1 MPPSG
6 LPPAPNAHVLHL
18 VAALSSPENHV
29 LHLEAI
35 KARDEALNRSPESYG
50 NLATQLSCLL
60 AGSDRP
66 MDMLQRMDPAQ
77 LEAWRQSDSATAV
90 RLQQDPTL
98 WVPFGQMAGL
108 ILKQALLRPPIMPD
122 GRPLYLVS
130 PAAEHVKEVLLFAL
144 ACEHAELRA
153 VASSVIATSAVSR
166 DSVQP
171 ALYISAWPELLPN
184 LLHNMQ
190 QCRNPHVSEGSLS
203 TIRKIMEDGPSELSQ
218 EQLDTLIP
226 ILIQF
231 LSAPDENPKVS
242 ALQSIEACLTQG
254 LMPSA
259 LVAYFGDYMAGLSAL
274 AMDPSISVRKWV
286 CRSIVTLWVNHSHQ
300 YVPCSSSLL
309 YAHKILIH

>member
-6 LPPAPNAHVLHL
+6 LPPAPNAQVLHL
-18 VAALSSPENHV
+18 VAALSSSENHA

-35 KARDEALNRSPESYG
+35 KARDEALNGSPESYA
-50 NLATQLSCLL
+50 NLATQLSYLL

-66 MDMLQRMDPAQ
+66 ADMLQRMDPAQ
-77 LEAWRQSDSATAV
+77 LEAWRQSDSTTAV
-90 RLQQDPTL
+90 RLQQDPTM

-108 ILKQALLRPPIMPD
+108 ILKQALLRPPTMPD
-122 GRPLYLVS
+122 GRPLYLIS

-153 VASSVIATSAVSR
+153 VASSVIATSAVSL

-190 QCRNPHVSEGSLS
+190 QCRNPHVAEGSLC

-226 ILIQF
+226 ILIKF
-231 LSAPDENPKVS
+231 LSAPDEKPKVS
-242 ALQSIEACLTQG
+242 ALQSIAACLTQG

-259 LVAYFGDYMAGLSAL
+259 LVAYFSDYMAGLSAL

-286 CRSIVTLWVNHSHQ
+286 CRSIVTLCVNHLYQCALLLITSTYSHD
-300 YVPCSSSLL
+300 
-309 YAHKILIH
+309 